1 MITRL
6 PDEFA
11 NLLYKLMAASG
22 ALSTYCTKHG
32 ETELSQF
39 FERKNQQNGLRH
51 YVDEKITAVNPNFMC
66 HKDAAAS

>member
-1 MITRL
+1 MFKRQ

-11 NLLYKLMAASG
+11 NLLHKLMAASD
-22 ALSTYCTKHG
+22 ALSTYCTNHG

-39 FERKNQQNGLRH
+39 FERENQQNGLRH

-66 HKDAAAS
+66 HKDAVAS

>member
-1 MITRL
+1 MITCL
-6 PDEFA
+6 PDEFT
-11 NLLYKLMAASG
+11 NLLNKLMAASD

-39 FERKNQQNGLRH
+39 FERETQHGLRH
-51 YVDEKITAVNPNFMC
+51 YVDEKIAAANPNFMC